1 MEGRVSS
8 EVGELSF
15 RLLGRVSAI
24 RDGTPVDLGP
34 PRQRTV
40 LAALLL
46 RLGEPVPARH
56 LVEAVWSSTPPG
68 AAAQAVTVYVSTLRR
83 TLREVRI
90 SGDADGY
97 QLEATPEAVDLHR
110 FRRLVVAAGQGDP
123 ESALPRLGEALA
135 LWEGDPLGGLGA
147 APLVARSAGALAE
160 ERLAALRH
168 RNAMRVALHRY
179 SEAVAELSRLVTEHP
194 LRQDLRELLMRALH
208 LSGRRD
214 EALAVF
220 EDAER
225 VLRREGG
232 TEPLPALRLLREEIR
247 NGRPG
252 KATGNAG
259 GREVVAEG
267 RPQPGHPVP
276 AQLPVDTADFTGRDE
291 LIDRICHL
299 ARSGEAES
307 QVTVVVLDGMAGVGK
322 TALAVRLGHRLS
334 LGYPDGQL
342 FLDLHGFTEGTL
354 PLDPARALDR
364 VLRDLGVPGE
374 EVPPTPAER
383 ATLFRTIAARRRL
396 LVLLDNAG
404 SEEQVT
410 PLLPAGPGSLVL
422 VTSRRRLPSLPG
434 VRPFSLG
441 VLDSTEA
448 AMLFRRVAG
457 PERLG
462 TVPPEEVD
470 ELVDLCGR
478 LPLAVRIAAA
488 RLRARPTWSPRHLAR
503 RLRDERR
510 RLGELEEER
519 RSVAAAF
526 QVSYRQLR
534 PAQRKVFRS
543 LGLLPGP
550 DVDVGAAAAVAG
562 SEPWAVER
570 SLEDLVDSHLLE
582 QHLPDRYRFH
592 DLIRAHAA
600 TLAEAVDDQTERR
613 TALHRLLDYWL
624 VTARAAVDRMD
635 SNRTTESL
643 AVAHPPRHVPTLTG
657 PGEAGDWLETELAN
671 LVAAVERAA
680 GSELAE
686 HSWRLADVLWRF
698 FHLRGYLDHWVA
710 THEQALDAARRHG
723 DRWEEATVLHN
734 LGTAYWRLGQLPC
747 ALDHYQ
753 RALAVRRELGDRT
766 GTARSLGN
774 LGLVLR
780 RLGRLPEARE
790 RHEAALALFR
800 RLDDRPGEARALGNL
815 SIVEE
820 LLGDLDGALARHRHA
835 LAVFRELDDRPG
847 EARTLGNL
855 AILLRKLG
863 RESEAEEHDRGAL
876 TLFRQLGDRSSE
888 AMATAHLAAG
898 MRRDGDLAAAEREQ
912 RRALELAEKVGDP
925 GLVHEVLLE
934 LGETLARSDPR
945 AALAEYRKAA
955 EVAESV
961 GNGYQRGQA
970 LERVGDAHRA
980 MGDAAAAAESWRQ
993 ALACYQ
999 PLEVPEAASVAER
1012 LAALGGPAAT
1022 SG

>member
-1 MEGRVSS
+1 M
-8 EVGELSF
+8 GELSF
-15 RLLGRVSAI
+15 RLLGRVSAV

-40 LAALLL
+40 LAALLI

-56 LVEAVWSSTPPG
+56 LVEAVWPSTPPG
-68 AAAQAVTVYVSTLRR
+68 AAAHAVTVYVSTLRR

-97 QLEATPEAVDLHR
+97 QLEAAPEAVDLHR
-110 FRRLVVAAGQGDP
+110 FRRLVLAAGQVGP
-123 ESALPRLGEALA
+123 ETALSQLGEALA

-147 APLVARSAGALAE
+147 APLVGRTVGALVE
-160 ERLAALRH
+160 ERLAALRR
-168 RNAMRVALHRY
+168 RNEIRIALREY
-179 SEAVAELSRLVTEHP
+179 PEAVAELSRLVTEYP
-194 LRQDLRELLMRALH
+194 LRQELRVPLMRALH

-225 VLRREGG
+225 VLRREVD
-232 TEPLPALRLLREEIR
+232 TEPLPELRLLREEIR
-247 NGRPG
+247 TGRPG
-252 KATGNAG
+252 AAAESFD
-259 GREVVAEG
+259 GRERVVGDHAA
-267 RPQPGHPVP
+267 PDHPVP
-276 AQLPVDTADFTGRDE
+276 AQLPVDTADFTGREEVLDQI
-291 LIDRICHL
+291 LRL
-299 ARSGEAES
+299 ARSSEAES

-322 TALAVRLGHRLS
+322 TALAVRLGHRLAHA
-334 LGYPDGQL
+334 YPDGQL

-364 VLRDLGVPGE
+364 VLRDLGVPGD

-383 ATLFRTIAARRRL
+383 AALFRTVAARRRL

-404 SEEQVT
+404 FEEQVT

-422 VTSRRRLPSLPG
+422 VTTRRRLSALPG
-434 VRPFSLG
+434 GRAFSLG
-441 VLDSTEA
+441 VLDSGEA
-448 AMLFRRVAG
+448 AVLFRRVAG
-457 PERLG
+457 PERVG
-462 TVPPEEVD
+462 TAPPEEVD
-470 ELVDLCGR
+470 ELVDLLGR

-488 RLRARPTWSPRHLAR
+488 RLRARPAWSPRHLAR
-503 RLRDERR
+503 KLRDEQR
-510 RLGELEEER
+510 RLGELAEER

-570 SLEDLVDSHLLE
+570 SLEDLVDCHLLE

-635 SNRTTESL
+635 TNRTTEPL
-643 AVAHPPRHVPTLTG
+643 TVAHPPRHGPTLTG
-657 PGEAGDWLETELAN
+657 PGEAADWLETELAN
-671 LVAAVERAA
+671 LVAAVGRAA
-680 GSELAE
+680 RSELAA
-686 HSWRLADVLWRF
+686 HSWKLADVLWRF

-734 LGTAYWRLGQLPC
+734 LGTAHWRLGQLPA

-753 RALAVRRELGDRT
+753 RALAVRRELGDQS

-780 RLGRLPEARE
+780 RLGRLSEARE
-790 RHEAALALFR
+790 QHEAALDLFR
-800 RLDDRPGEARALGNL
+800 RLHDRPGEARALGNL

-820 LLGDLDGALARHRHA
+820 LLGDLDSALARHRHA

-863 RESEAEEHDRGAL
+863 RDTESEEHDRAAL
-876 TLFRQLGDRSSE
+876 ALFRQVGDQSSE
-888 AMATAHLAAG
+888 ALVTAHLATG
-898 MRRDGDLAAAEREQ
+898 MRRAGELAAAEREQ

-934 LGETLARSDPR
+934 LGDTLARSDLR
-945 AALAEYRKAA
+945 AALAEYHKAA

-970 LERVGDAHRA
+970 LERVGDAHHA
-980 MGDAAAAAESWRQ
+980 LGDTAAAAESWRQ

-999 PLEVPEAASVAER
+999 PLDVPEAATVAER
-1012 LAALGGPAAT
+1012 LASLDGQAGSTAG
-1022 SG
+1022 